1 MERSRNAIVLMMGV
15 PSRRFF
21 DLSCFPAPVESLLP
35 WCWSRVFGDIGRA
48 VGAGGPDHGLRQFE
62 APVVRG
68 GVGGSSLGSFAGR
81 LAALKSGATVTFPE
95 GPAAQR
101 YDGCMACPAQPVVSH
116 PRPQKARHGNSCCG
130 CLNHAGRA
138 HINEV
143 CPRFQPVQ
151 ATRDTPSDTSAE
163 NPEAGLRG
171 V

>member
-35 WCWSRVFGDIGRA
+35 WCWSRVFGDIARA

-116 PRPQKARHGNSCCG
+116 PRPQSLATGLNCG
-130 CLNHAGRA
+130 RLPEIMPGAKRC
-138 HINEV
+138 V
-143 CPRFQPVQ
+143 FTSKSP
-151 ATRDTPSDTSAE
+151 PS
-163 NPEAGLRG
+163 P
-171 V
+171 

>member
-35 WCWSRVFGDIGRA
+35 WCLEQGLWRHREGGRR
-48 VGAGGPDHGLRQFE
+48 GGPDHGLRQFE
-62 APVVRG
+62 GPVVRG

-101 YDGCMACPAQPVVSH
+101 YDGCMACPAQPGEYSL
-116 PRPQKARHGNSCCG
+116 RLGW
-130 CLNHAGRA
+130 AGASRCVRQAHMRGGGFLYQRA
-138 HINEV
+138 
-143 CPRFQPVQ
+143 
-151 ATRDTPSDTSAE
+151 
-163 NPEAGLRG
+163 
-171 V
+171 

>member
-130 CLNHAGRA
+130 CLNHAGRSHVF
-138 HINEV
+138 HI
-143 CPRFQPVQ
+143 
-151 ATRDTPSDTSAE
+151 
-163 NPEAGLRG
+163 
-171 V
+171 

>member
-35 WCWSRVFGDIGRA
+35 WCLEQGLWRHREGGRR
-48 VGAGGPDHGLRQFE
+48 GGPDHGLRQFE
-62 APVVRG
+62 GPVVRG
-68 GVGGSSLGSFAGR
+68 GVGGSSLRSFAGR

-101 YDGCMACPAQPVVSH
+101 HGVPGSASGITSTASEP
-116 PRPQKARHGNSCCG
+116 RHGNSCCG

>member
-101 YDGCMACPAQPVVSH
+101 YDGCMACPAQPGEYSL
-116 PRPQKARHGNSCCG
+116 RLGW
-130 CLNHAGRA
+130 AGASRCVRQAHMRGGGFLYQRA
-138 HINEV
+138 
-143 CPRFQPVQ
+143 
-151 ATRDTPSDTSAE
+151 
-163 NPEAGLRG
+163 
-171 V
+171 